1 MRQHAFPRV
10 EAILGDP
17 ALHWDDVTGR
27 DRGALL
33 MVDPP
38 LVESSIGL
46 YVESLFWERS
56 FGKCIRDIGPE
67 NEQVLSGSNSIK

>member
-1 MRQHAFPRV
+1 M
-10 EAILGDP
+10 
-17 ALHWDDVTGR
+17 TGR

-46 YVESLFWERS
+46 YVESLFRGRS
-56 FGKCIRDIGPE
+56 FGKYIRDIGPKDE
-67 NEQVLSGSNSIK
+67 HVLSSSNSIK

>member
-1 MRQHAFPRV
+1 MLFPESRRFWV
-10 EAILGDP
+10 T
-17 ALHWDDVTGR
+17 LHCRSDWDDMTRR

-46 YVESLFWERS
+46 YVESLFWGRS
-56 FGKCIRDIGPE
+56 FGGCIRDIGPK
-67 NEQVLSGSNSIK
+67 NEQVLGGSNSIE

>member
-1 MRQHAFPRV
+1 MLFPESKQFWV
-10 EAILGDP
+10 T
-17 ALHWDDVTGR
+17 LHCRLDRDDVTGR

-46 YVESLFWERS
+46 YVESLFWGQR
-56 FGKCIRDIGPE
+56 FGECIRDIGPK
-67 NEQVLSGSNSIK
+67 NEQVLGGSNSIE